1 MYPTAALQALMGF
14 QQPASASA
22 LGHCALLPALSQAQG
37 CSQPLVQWLLWERS
51 RSVGTSKADSAST
64 AFGASAS
71 HALALSEVFNESLG
85 ERLCSSS
92 GTDESSCFN

>member
-1 MYPTAALQALMGF
+1 M
-14 QQPASASA
+14 
-22 LGHCALLPALSQAQG
+22 
-37 CSQPLVQWLLWERS
+37 
-51 RSVGTSKADSAST
+51 GTSKADSAST

-71 HALALSEVFNESLG
+71 RALALSEVFNESLG